1 MIYLLSQ
8 KRKEREDCF
17 NMNTD
22 NQPKKWVKSFI
33 KEWEDVT
40 KKLKCSGYDLSKVV
54 LAPVSDSEESW
65 RHKNGTFR
73 PYEKDITE

>member
-1 MIYLLSQ
+1 
-8 KRKEREDCF
+8 
-17 NMNTD
+17 MNTN

-33 KEWEDVT
+33 KEWEEAT

-54 LAPVSDSEESW
+54 LVSDSEESW

-73 PYEKDITE
+73 PCEKDITE